1 MKTLRAY
8 EPPKITSLTS
18 EEILDLMGPA
28 QAMGSEEFIP
38 GMDQS
43 GGGDMAG
50 GGSRRRVGSS

>member
-38 GMDQS
+38 GADQ

>member
-28 QAMGSEEFIP
+28 QAMGSEELVP
-38 GMDQS
+38 GVGQ

>member
-1 MKTLRAY
+1 MKALRPY

-18 EEILDLMGPA
+18 EEVLDLMGPA
-28 QAMGSEEFIP
+28 QAMASEEIIP
-38 GMDQS
+38 TDQ

>member
-8 EPPKITSLTS
+8 EPPRITSLTS

-28 QAMGSEEFIP
+28 QAMGSEEFVP

-43 GGGDMAG
+43 GGDMAG